1 MEKTLTTKRLS
12 ERPKRTPLAGRN
24 RLFIKDRD
32 PNYFY
37 RIVNVN
43 LESDPD
49 RVQNLIDIGYE
60 IVPREKIGAVG
71 DAKVDNPSA
80 LGSAGQ
86 ISVGRGT
93 KAIVMR
99 IPLEWY
105 KEDQAAKQAE
115 NDSHESGAKKS
126 ADYGNVEITYT
137 RGGR

>member
-12 ERPKRTPLAGRN
+12 ERPKRTPLSGRN
-24 RLFIKDRD
+24 RLYIKDRD

-49 RVQNLIDIGYE
+49 RIQNLIDMGYE
-60 IVPREKIGAVG
+60 IVPREKIGTVG
-71 DAKVDNPSA
+71 DSKVDNPSA

-115 NDSHESGAKKS
+115 NDVHESSAKNS
-126 ADYGNVEITYT
+126 ADYGSVTFEVK
-137 RGGR
+137 RHG